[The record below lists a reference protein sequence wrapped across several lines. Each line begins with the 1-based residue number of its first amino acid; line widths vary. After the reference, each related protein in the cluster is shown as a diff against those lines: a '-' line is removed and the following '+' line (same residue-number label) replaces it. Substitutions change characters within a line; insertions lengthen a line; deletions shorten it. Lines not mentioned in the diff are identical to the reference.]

1 MNLSPARPPLWL
13 LIAWGIA
20 ALVLAL
26 RAGLYPAAMT
36 GDEIWFTES
45 AYQFLATGTP
55 KRLIHPDLVGSATA
69 DFLPPVIMLLQ
80 AASLAVFGVSAQAVG
95 LPSVVLMLLA
105 STLVYTVARRAGA
118 GPTAAGLAALSVFA
132 AQTILRGALYVRYEG
147 AVLAAFFGF
156 LALVP
161 VPGTLAAVGRG
172 ALVGIAGLAYY
183 PTAPFVGLAAL
194 LIETGALRLFPARPS
209 LRTLP
214 GTALGFLIA
223 AAPFLL
229 YVGRYPQEFAAQIL
243 SNGAQNYGTAELLH
257 RFADAAF
264 WQGQRETLPE
274 ILALILGLA
283 GTLLL
288 PGKRAWAGAIAL
300 VSLPALIFPFNPRL
314 LGVAVA
320 LLLCLAA
327 VWGSQPGWLKRVAVI
342 GLSAGSLGGAAMLAL
357 MGTVGLLQADGR
369 DGAALGPL
377 LKPYLTAPGPIAADQ
392 RAWLALRRDFPER
405 EFLHALPSWAPPQ
418 VSVFEPAALRD
429 PNFRVTYALVQTE
442 IAEATL
448 ARAPALAHAR
458 ADGRLVPLAR
468 LVLPVRPLPLAKAV
482 PFDLTLYGPPR

>member
-1 MNLSPARPPLWL
+1 MNLSPVRPPLWL

-20 ALVLAL
+20 ALVLVL

-132 AQTILRGALYVRYEG
+132 AQTILRGTLYVRYEG

-161 VPGTLAAVGRG
+161 VPGALAAVGRG

-194 LIETGALRLFPARPS
+194 LIETGALRLFPTRPS

-223 AAPFLL
+223 TAPFLL
-229 YVGRYPQEFAAQIL
+229 YVGRYPQEFVAQIL
-243 SNGAQNYGTAELLH
+243 ANGAQNYGTAELLH
-257 RFADAAF
+257 RFADPAF

-274 ILALILGLA
+274 ILALILGLV
-283 GTLLL
+283 GTLAL

-300 VSLPALIFPFNPRL
+300 VALPAVIFPFNPRL

-320 LLLCLAA
+320 LLLCLIA
-327 VWGSQPGWLKRVAVI
+327 VWASQPGPLKRLAHL
-342 GLSAGSLGGAAMLAL
+342 GLAAGTLGGVAMLAL

-429 PNFRVTYALVQTE
+429 PDFRVTYALVQTE

-468 LVLPVRPLPLAKAV
+468 LVLPVRPLPLARAV

>member
-161 VPGTLAAVGRG
+161 VPGALAAVGRG

-243 SNGAQNYGTAELLH
+243 ANGAQNYGTAELLH

-274 ILALILGLA
+274 ILALILGLV

-300 VSLPALIFPFNPRL
+300 VALPALIFPFNPRL

-320 LLLCLAA
+320 LLLCLIA
-327 VWGSQPGWLKRVAVI
+327 VWASQPGPLKRLATL
-342 GLSAGSLGGAAMLAL
+342 GLAAGSLGGAAMLAL

-369 DGAALGPL
+369 NGAALGPL
-377 LKPYLTAPGPIAADQ
+377 LKPYLTVPGPIAADQ

-405 EFLHALPSWAPPQ
+405 EFVHALPSWAPPQ

-429 PNFRVTYALVQTE
+429 PDFRVTYALVQTE

-448 ARAPALAHAR
+448 ARAPALASAR

-468 LVLPVRPLPLAKAV
+468 LVLPVRPLPLARAV